1 MKMFYFLKC
10 FLSCV
15 RERVEKNM
23 EENIF
28 WRKKNNCH
36 VAKQRG
42 KKIPGEFFF
51 LLICKAEWEKK
62 KYAEIKNEKCETN
75 QSFGRKTFL

>member
-1 MKMFYFLKC
+1 MKMFYFLNC

-42 KKIPGEFFF
+42 KKIPGEFF
-51 LLICKAEWEKK
+51 LC
-62 KYAEIKNEKCETN
+62 
-75 QSFGRKTFL
+75 SFAKLSGRKKNVQKQKMKNV